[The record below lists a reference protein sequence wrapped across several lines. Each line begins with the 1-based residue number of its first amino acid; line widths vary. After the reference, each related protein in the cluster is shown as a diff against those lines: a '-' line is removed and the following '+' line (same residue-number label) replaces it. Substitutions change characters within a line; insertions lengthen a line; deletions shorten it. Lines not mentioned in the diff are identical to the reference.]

1 MSEKLDF
8 NSSNISATKK
18 FLLGAKKIKTSTMLS
33 SIDNMEISRQFNDVL
48 NKEAEV
54 RVFNYQAS
62 LF

>member
-8 NSSNISATKK
+8 NSSKILATKR
-18 FLLGAKKIKTSTMLS
+18 FLLGGKKMKTSTIFS

-54 RVFNYQAS
+54 RVFNYQAF